1 MHLGR
6 MIVVLFVVDHL
17 DMVDLVADHKLVVV
31 VDDHIDRLVVVD
43 RIHCHWI
50 TG

>member
-1 MHLGR
+1 

-31 VDDHIDRLVVVD
+31 VDVVDHIDRLVVVD
-43 RIHCHWI
+43 HIHCH
-50 TG
+50 